1 MKKNL
6 LILFRILL
14 VVYLLCLCFLCF
26 GDFSGMP
33 HIKEKILGFDPD
45 KVVHFLMFFPFPILA
60 WLAMERHPSGPWP
73 ALGLTL
79 LLFLAGCVLAA
90 GTEIGQHFLPRRT
103 SDPKDFLADALALAL
118 SAFIV
123 FLKMLVSGIRS
134 TRTGQ

>member
-14 VVYLLCLCFLCF
+14 AVYLICLCILCF
-26 GDFSGMP
+26 GNFSGIP
-33 HIKEKILGFDPD
+33 QIEEKILGFDPD

-79 LLFLAGCVLAA
+79 LLFLTGCAIAA
-90 GTEIGQHFLPRRT
+90 GTEIGQHFLPWRT
-103 SDPKDFLADALALAL
+103 SDPKDFRADTLALAL

-123 FLKMLVSGIRS
+123 FVKMLFSGIRS
-134 TRTGQ
+134 TRTGK